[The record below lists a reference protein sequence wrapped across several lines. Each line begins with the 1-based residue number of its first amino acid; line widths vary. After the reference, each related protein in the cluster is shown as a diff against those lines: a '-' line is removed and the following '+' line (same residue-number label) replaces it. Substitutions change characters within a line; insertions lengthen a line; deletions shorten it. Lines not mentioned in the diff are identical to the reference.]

1 MESLNVKYYFQRLDS
16 NIYTFKVGQKV
27 KVLTNE
33 QLKMFTKHKKNE
45 K

>member
-1 MESLNVKYYFQRLDS
+1 M
-16 NIYTFKVGQKV
+16 YTFKVGQKV

-33 QLKMFTKHKKNE
+33 QLKMFSKHKKNE